1 MLILNFSPF
10 PELKTDRLILRR
22 LSIKDENE
30 IFFLRSDDRVNKYL
44 NRPKAGSIEDARKHI
59 DTVNKG
65 IDNNESVLWG
75 ISLLNAASIIGTIC
89 LWNISKENDTAEV
102 GFELMP
108 AFQGK
113 RIMREALSEVMRYGF
128 EILKARKLMDWVHHE
143 NTRSVS
149 LLTKFNFLRD
159 MDEEE
164 KAGKMELANVVIYT
178 LYATKYFKNGD
189 TASANS

>member
-22 LSIKDENE
+22 LTIKDENE
-30 IFFLRSDDRVNKYL
+30 IFFLRSDDHVNKYV

-65 IDNNESVLWG
+65 IDNNQSVLWG

-89 LWNISKENDTAEV
+89 LWNISKENGTAEV

-113 RIMREALSEVMRYGF
+113 GIMGEALSEVMRYAF
-128 EILKARKLMDWVHHE
+128 EILKARKLVGWVHHE

-159 MDEEE
+159 MDEEQ
-164 KAGKMELANVVIYT
+164 KADKMELSNIVIYT
-178 LYATKYFKNGD
+178 LYATKYFKNTD
-189 TASANS
+189 TESANS

>member
-22 LSIKDENE
+22 LTIKDENE
-30 IFFLRSDDRVNKYL
+30 IFFLRSDDRVNKYV
-44 NRPKAGSIEDARKHI
+44 NRPKPGSMEDVRKHM
-59 DTVNKG
+59 DTLDKR

-75 ISLLNAASIIGTIC
+75 ISLLNASSVIGTIC

-102 GFELMP
+102 GFDLMP

-113 RIMREALSEVMRYGF
+113 GIMGEALSEVMRYAF
-128 EILKARKLMDWVHHE
+128 EILKTRKLVGWIHHE

-149 LLTKFNFLRD
+149 LLTKFNFIRD

-164 KAGKMELANVVIYT
+164 KADKMDLANMVVYT
-178 LYATKYFKNGD
+178 LHATKYFRNAD
-189 TASANS
+189 TETANS